1 MVRGPRHAS
10 WQSIRNCMGGARW
23 LVDWYGCG
31 GVGATPTVLVTP
43 TVREGGEERGI
54 ANGAG
59 GGR

>member
-10 WQSIRNCMGGARW
+10 WQSMRNCMGGARW

-31 GVGATPTVLVTP
+31 GNTYGKGGGGKSVGL
-43 TVREGGEERGI
+43 R
-54 ANGAG
+54 NGAG